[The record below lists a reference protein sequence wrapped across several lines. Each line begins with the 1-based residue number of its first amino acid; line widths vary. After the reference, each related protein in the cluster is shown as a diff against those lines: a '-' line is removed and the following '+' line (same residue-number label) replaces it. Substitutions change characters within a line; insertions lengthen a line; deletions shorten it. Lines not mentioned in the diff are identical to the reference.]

1 MNMAKIVN
9 LVNVK
14 KSYGNTPVL
23 TSIDFSIEKGQLVV
37 LLGPSGSGKTTLL
50 NIIAGI
56 DSADNGEVRISNH
69 ELTKMND
76 LELTEY
82 RRDIV
87 GYVFQFYNLLPNLTV
102 LENAALGLELKG
114 EDIAPAKVILEKIGL
129 GDKSERFPAQ
139 LSGGEQ
145 QRVAI
150 ARALITNPKLILAD
164 EPTGALDPITSREV
178 LKLFKQLHEE
188 SEVAFLLVT
197 HNHEVASFCER
208 SLELREGRFI
218 AQHGTDVD
226 IGDLSDSRKLIIDDT
241 GTVTL
246 PPDLLLNL
254 GGPGRFEIS
263 DMNRDI
269 LHLERVEDEKIL
281 VSTGKERMVLS
292 PSCPACKYDY
302 SDSEVQLCPDCGSSR
317 PMVNSSA

>member
-1 MNMAKIVN
+1 MAKIVD

-14 KSYGNTPVL
+14 KSYGDTQVL

-56 DSADNGEVRISNH
+56 DSADYGEVRISNH

-82 RRDIV
+82 RRDTV

-114 EDIAPAKVILEKIGL
+114 EDINQAKLILEKIGL

-150 ARALITNPKLILAD
+150 ARAVAKNPMLIVAD
-164 EPTGALDPITSREV
+164 EPTGNLDKNNSESVR
-178 LKLFKQLHEE
+178 KLFKDIAKEATIIIATHDNDYLEIADKAYELNEGKLEE
-188 SEVAFLLVT
+188 
-197 HNHEVASFCER
+197 
-208 SLELREGRFI
+208 I
-218 AQHGTDVD
+218 
-226 IGDLSDSRKLIIDDT
+226 K
-241 GTVTL
+241 
-246 PPDLLLNL
+246 
-254 GGPGRFEIS
+254 
-263 DMNRDI
+263 
-269 LHLERVEDEKIL
+269 
-281 VSTGKERMVLS
+281 
-292 PSCPACKYDY
+292 
-302 SDSEVQLCPDCGSSR
+302 
-317 PMVNSSA
+317 

>member
-1 MNMAKIVN
+1 MNMAKIVD

-14 KSYGNTPVL
+14 KSYGDTPVL
-23 TSIDFSIEKGQLVV
+23 TSINFSIEKGQLVV

-56 DSADNGEVRISNH
+56 DSADNGEVRISNN

-82 RRDIV
+82 RRDVV

-114 EDIAPAKVILEKIGL
+114 ENIDNAKIILKKIGL

-150 ARALITNPKLILAD
+150 ARAMAKNPMLIVAD
-164 EPTGALDPITSREV
+164 EPTGNLDKNNSEAVR
-178 LKLFKQLHEE
+178 KLFKDIAKEATIIIATHDNDYLEIADKAYELDEGKLEE
-188 SEVAFLLVT
+188 
-197 HNHEVASFCER
+197 
-208 SLELREGRFI
+208 I
-218 AQHGTDVD
+218 
-226 IGDLSDSRKLIIDDT
+226 K
-241 GTVTL
+241 
-246 PPDLLLNL
+246 
-254 GGPGRFEIS
+254 
-263 DMNRDI
+263 
-269 LHLERVEDEKIL
+269 
-281 VSTGKERMVLS
+281 
-292 PSCPACKYDY
+292 
-302 SDSEVQLCPDCGSSR
+302 
-317 PMVNSSA
+317 

>member
-1 MNMAKIVN
+1 MAKIVN
-9 LVNVK
+9 LVNVE

-23 TSIDFSIEKGQLVV
+23 TNIDFSIEKGQLVV

-114 EDIAPAKVILEKIGL
+114 EDIAHAKVILEKIGL

-150 ARALITNPKLILAD
+150 ARAMAKNPMLIVAD
-164 EPTGALDPITSREV
+164 EPTGNLDKNNSESVR
-178 LKLFKQLHEE
+178 KLFKDIAKEATIIIATHDNDYLEIADKAYELNEGKLEE
-188 SEVAFLLVT
+188 
-197 HNHEVASFCER
+197 
-208 SLELREGRFI
+208 I
-218 AQHGTDVD
+218 
-226 IGDLSDSRKLIIDDT
+226 K
-241 GTVTL
+241 
-246 PPDLLLNL
+246 
-254 GGPGRFEIS
+254 
-263 DMNRDI
+263 
-269 LHLERVEDEKIL
+269 
-281 VSTGKERMVLS
+281 
-292 PSCPACKYDY
+292 
-302 SDSEVQLCPDCGSSR
+302 
-317 PMVNSSA
+317 

>member
-1 MNMAKIVN
+1 MAKIVD

-14 KSYGNTPVL
+14 KSYGDTPVL
-23 TSIDFSIEKGQLVV
+23 TSINFSIEKGQLVV

-56 DSADNGEVRISNH
+56 DSADDGEVRISNN

-82 RRDIV
+82 RRDTV

-114 EDIAPAKVILEKIGL
+114 EKIDHAKIILKKIGL

-150 ARALITNPKLILAD
+150 ARAMAKNPMLIVAD
-164 EPTGALDPITSREV
+164 EPTGNLDKNNSESVR
-178 LKLFKQLHEE
+178 KLFKNISKEATIIIATHDNDYLEIADKAYELDEGKLEE
-188 SEVAFLLVT
+188 
-197 HNHEVASFCER
+197 
-208 SLELREGRFI
+208 I
-218 AQHGTDVD
+218 
-226 IGDLSDSRKLIIDDT
+226 K
-241 GTVTL
+241 
-246 PPDLLLNL
+246 
-254 GGPGRFEIS
+254 
-263 DMNRDI
+263 
-269 LHLERVEDEKIL
+269 
-281 VSTGKERMVLS
+281 
-292 PSCPACKYDY
+292 
-302 SDSEVQLCPDCGSSR
+302 
-317 PMVNSSA
+317 